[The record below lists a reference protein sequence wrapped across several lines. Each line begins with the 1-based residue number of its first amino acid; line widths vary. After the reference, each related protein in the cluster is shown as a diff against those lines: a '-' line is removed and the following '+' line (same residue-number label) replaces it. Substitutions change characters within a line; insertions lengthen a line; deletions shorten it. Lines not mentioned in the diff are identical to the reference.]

1 MIDLRPV
8 VYVVGLLVATLGAA
22 MILPFLVDIAE
33 GNGHAIVFFESSVIS
48 LFIGSVLAMST
59 RNSIA
64 SGRLSLQQTFL
75 VAVSIWLVL
84 PLFGAL
90 PFYFGATQ
98 SSAIDSVFEAMSG
111 LTTTG
116 STVLSGLDELPKGVL
131 LWRALLNWLG
141 GIGIIVVAMVFLP
154 ELRVGGMQVFRAEAF
169 DTLGKILPRAASIS
183 QQISVIYLALTMV
196 CALFYMLCGMD
207 AFDATS
213 HAMTTVATGGFA
225 NYDTSF
231 GDFNAATHYVASVFM
246 IVAAIPFALYVQ
258 AVNGQTGNLLQ
269 DSQTRTFFGI
279 LVVLIGSLTLY
290 MSWVVGGF
298 SEQVF
303 RDVLFNVISLVT
315 GTGYGSADYGLWG
328 SGVVILLFWAGLI
341 GGCAGSTSCSVKV
354 FRYQILWAEV
364 KKQIML
370 IRSPNAVFVPRFQGV
385 RITESTTN
393 SVLVFFFIFFA
404 SMVVLAALLHMTGLD
419 FITSISG
426 AATALANIGPGFGEV
441 IGPSG
446 NFAPLNDTAKV
457 LLILGMWLGRLELMA
472 VFVLLTRRFWR
483 G

>member
-22 MILPFLVDIAE
+22 MIFPFLVDLAQ
-33 GNGHAIVFFESSVIS
+33 GNGHAIVFFEA
-48 LFIGSVLAMST
+48 SVLSVFVGGILAIST
-59 RNSIA
+59 RNSVA

-98 SSAIDSVFEAMSG
+98 ASMIDSVFEAMSG

-116 STVLSGLDELPKGVL
+116 STVLSGLDSLPKGIL

-154 ELRVGGMQVFRAEAF
+154 ELRVGGMQIFRAEAF

-183 QQISVIYLALTMV
+183 QQISVIYLALTMI
-196 CALFYMLCGMD
+196 CAFFYIMCGMD
-207 AFDATS
+207 VFDATA
-213 HAMTTVATGGFA
+213 HAMTTLSTGGFA
-225 NYDTSF
+225 NYDSSF
-231 GDFNAATHYVASVFM
+231 GHFNAPAHYVASVFM
-246 IVAAIPFALYVQ
+246 IIAAIPFALYVQ
-258 AVNGQTGNLLQ
+258 AVNGQADNLFK
-269 DSQTRTFFGI
+269 DSQTRTFLGI
-279 LVVLIGSLTLY
+279 LVSLIIGLTVY
-290 MSWVVGGF
+290 MSWDAGAF
-298 SEQVF
+298 DEPTF
-303 RDVLFNVISLVT
+303 REVTFNVISLVT

-328 SGVVILLFWAGLI
+328 SGVVIVLFWAGLI

-364 KKQIML
+364 KKQVML

-404 SMVVLAALLHMTGLD
+404 SLVILAALLHMTGLD
-419 FITSISG
+419 FVTSVSG
-426 AATALANIGPGFGEV
+426 AATALANIGPGFGDI

-457 LLILGMWLGRLELMA
+457 LLIIGMWLGRLELMA